1 MKSIFCFKLAL
12 SSSSVPSAN
21 ATLQLSTQL
30 SEQLDEQQLSHS
42 GDDRRQF
49 PLTHNKEFKLEIERR
64 LKRDYPRGQV
74 LSISLL
80 VISLSSANIYFER
93 AQADRFEIDD
103 IYVFSY
109 RSLSGLALLA
119 ALVNIIVSIL
129 AILTSRGFKNLVLK

>member
-1 MKSIFCFKLAL
+1 MAL

-30 SEQLDEQQLSHS
+30 SEQLDEQQVSSSS
-42 GDDRRQF
+42 GDHDRRRF

-64 LKRDYPRGQV
+64 LKRDYPRFKV
-74 LSISLL
+74 LGIALV

-93 AQADRFEIDD
+93 AQVDRFEFDD

-119 ALVNIIVSIL
+119 ALVNIVVSIL
-129 AILTSRGFKNLVLK
+129 AILTSKGFELL